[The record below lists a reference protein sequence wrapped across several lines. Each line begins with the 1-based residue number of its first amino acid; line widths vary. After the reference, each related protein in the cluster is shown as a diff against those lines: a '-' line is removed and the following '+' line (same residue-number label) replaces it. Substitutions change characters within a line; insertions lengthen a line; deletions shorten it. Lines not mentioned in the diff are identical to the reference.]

1 MRMRGIGVSGRKG
14 DPADP
19 GKPALAAGDMVR
31 AHFVS
36 LCANKPRDTDF
47 SSIT

>member
-36 LCANKPRDTDF
+36 RKDTTL
-47 SSIT
+47 ILTKIR